1 MTHTDDYPQDVT
13 NLPHEDATQGAGAGR
28 AINQTWEELRE
39 GESEDAA
46 LGDPTRIGDEK
57 AADNGFGMTGD
68 EEEEVVVDPE
78 NTSKTVFFEGS
89 LL

>member
-46 LGDPTRIGDEK
+46 LGQLLGEHGFRLQTIAGDSWLPGQ
-57 AADNGFGMTGD
+57 AI
-68 EEEEVVVDPE
+68 PE
-78 NTSKTVFFEGS
+78 HNLWAIRSGA
-89 LL
+89 